1 MAYRIAGEYVLN
13 CSCNLICP
21 CGVDGPPTSKDGKCH
36 GAQVMHITE
45 GNKDGVD
52 LANVTFG
59 WVYELPGKVTSGNWT
74 SAIIVDPSVSDDQA
88 QAVEDIIQ
96 GKDGGPFAE
105 FAPLVSKWNKTE
117 RAPVIFTPGDEPRGA
132 IGSTSFVF
140 HPLLGPDGK
149 PTQIRNA
156 MLGFAPEYDVGTGE
170 GTIDAAGI
178 SFEPIYGEHAMFEFA
193 S

>member
-13 CSCNLICP
+13 CNCNLICP
-21 CGVDGPPTSKDGKCH
+21 CGVDGPPTTANGHCL

-52 LANVTFG
+52 LANVDFG

-74 SAIIVDPSVSDDQA
+74 SALVIDPSASDEQA
-88 QAVEDIIQ
+88 QAVEDILQ

-105 FAPLVSKWNKTE
+105 FAPLIATWKKTE
-117 RAPVIFTPGDEPRGA
+117 RASVIFTPGDEPRG
-132 IGSTSFVF
+132 TSFVF

-178 SFEPIYGEHAMFEFA
+178 SFEPIYGEHATFEFA